1 MRNESVTIKVRGM
14 ICRSCTDA
22 VEDALLHRRGVISAK
37 VAYVKGTAAVEY
49 DPDIVSVPELE
60 NVIKHSGYETGDKG
74 LSAIAV
80 DIICALLTALLV
92 LILLNS
98 SLNPIPEASE
108 GAGAGYIFLIGL
120 MTSTHCVGM
129 CGGILL
135 SQTAGT
141 SLEGKRS
148 RFVLPSLCYNGGR
161 LLSYTVLGAVFGA
174 LGTVISYTTDTKSM
188 LFCVIGLAVLL
199 MGINMWGLIPGL
211 RALSPMQ
218 NSACS
223 LPKSAR
229 RRLAGRPLLIGALTG
244 LMPCGSMYAMWL
256 LAMSSGNAL
265 KGAETMLCFALGTV
279 PLMFLFGAL
288 NSFIPKKYTKYMLKL
303 SAVLITALG
312 IKMLI
317 NGINMM

>member
-1 MRNESVTIKVRGM
+1 M

-37 VAYVKGTAAVEY
+37 LAYVKGTAVIEY

-60 NVIKHSGYETGDKG
+60 NVIKSSGYETGDKG

-92 LILLNS
+92 LILLNGT
-98 SLNPIPEASE
+98 LNPIPEVGE
-108 GAGAGYIFLIGL
+108 GANAGYIFLVGL

-135 SQTAGT
+135 SQTAGA
-141 SLEGKRS
+141 SLSGKRS
-148 RFVLPSLCYNGGR
+148 RFVLLSLYYNGGR
-161 LLSYTVLGAVFGA
+161 LLSYTALGAVFGA
-174 LGTVISYTTDTKSM
+174 LGTVISYTSDTKSM

-218 NSACS
+218 NNACS

-229 RRLAGRPLLIGALTG
+229 RRLAGRPFIIGALTG
-244 LMPCGSMYAMWL
+244 LMPCGTMYTMWL
-256 LAMSSGNAL
+256 LAMSSGDAV
-265 KGAETMLCFALGTV
+265 KGAEIMLCFALGTV
-279 PLMFLFGAL
+279 PLMLLFGAL
-288 NSFIPKKYTKYMLKL
+288 NSFIPKKYTKYMLKF

-317 NGINMM
+317 NGIKMM